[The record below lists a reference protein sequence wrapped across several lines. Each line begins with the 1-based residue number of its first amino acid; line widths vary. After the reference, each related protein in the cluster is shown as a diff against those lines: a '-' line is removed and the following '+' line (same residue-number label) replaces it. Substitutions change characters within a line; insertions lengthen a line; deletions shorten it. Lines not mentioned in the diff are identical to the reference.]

1 MHVLVVEVPRS
12 AFPVA
17 CLWGLSD
24 VTGARVVFKW
34 LWWDLKGMQPPD
46 WKPSVDWIVVLV
58 IDLATF

>member
-1 MHVLVVEVPRS
+1 MHVLVVEVLRY

-24 VTGARVVFKW
+24 VTGARW
-34 LWWDLKGMQPPD
+34 SLNGSGGLEGQPPD